1 MLCVDIQNC
10 ASCLGGEHM
19 LRKIVKKSCRK
30 VKNEAERSKMA
41 SVMGI
46 FAGLVGPKTENDD
59 FS

>member
-10 ASCLGGEHM
+10 ASCLGGEHI
-19 LRKIVKKSCRK
+19 LRTIVKENCRK
-30 VKNEAERSKMA
+30 VKNAAERPKMA

-46 FAGLVGPKTENDD
+46 CAGLAGPKTEHVD